1 MTTQK
6 NTTKVG
12 FQLQPLE
19 LPTNV
24 LPTKGNV
31 ICAINFEK
39 DINRKTF
46 AEAIDIVV
54 KDIVSLWKEA
64 SLPIVDVATVRTL
77 IKRLHQNYLNTVRNY
92 YLLDIIIIYNRNRK
106 SYMQKLK
113 YFEVYEIVYLNKYVY
128 KTYNLF
134 L

>member
-12 FQLQPLE
+12 FQLQPLK

-77 IKRLHQNYLNTVRNY
+77 IKRLHQNYLNTVQ
-92 YLLDIIIIYNRNRK
+92 DNRNRK

-128 KTYNLF
+128 KTYNIF

>member
-12 FQLQPLE
+12 FQLQPLK

-77 IKRLHQNYLNTVRNY
+77 IKRLHQNYLNTVQ
-92 YLLDIIIIYNRNRK
+92 DNRNRK

>member
-12 FQLQPLE
+12 FQLQPLK

-24 LPTKGNV
+24 LPTIGNV

-77 IKRLHQNYLNTVRNY
+77 IKRLHQNYLNTVQ
-92 YLLDIIIIYNRNRK
+92 DNRNRK